1 MPEPDRLR
9 ALLDAC
15 FAVSSEVSLDAHSIR
30 ERSSP

>member
-9 ALLDAC
+9 ALFDAGI
-15 FAVSSEVSLDAHSIR
+15 ALSSELSHDAYSIR